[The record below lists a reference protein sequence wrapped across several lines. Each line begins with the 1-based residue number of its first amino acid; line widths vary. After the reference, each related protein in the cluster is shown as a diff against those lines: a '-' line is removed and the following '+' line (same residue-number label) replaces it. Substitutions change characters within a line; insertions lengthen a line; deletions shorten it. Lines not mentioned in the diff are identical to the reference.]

1 MVFAVLVLTL
11 VALTAGMTYEAVG
24 SLSDARRF
32 PVRGR
37 MLDIGGYRL
46 NLNCTG
52 SGGPTVILES
62 GLGEPARSW
71 TGVQAGVER
80 FTRVCSY
87 DRAGYGR
94 SDPGPQPRSSLQIA
108 GELHALLA
116 TAQESGPYVLV
127 GHSFGGYNVR
137 VYAGLYRNEVSGAV
151 LVDSSHED
159 QERFE
164 PASVRQEARGLR
176 KLAPFVSLLRFFG
189 VLRLRDQVQ
198 PTTVRDTKLP
208 AEVMQEVSALRLR
221 PNFLPTV
228 LQEYASLPTLSASQ
242 VRSAGNLGRFR

>member
-1 MVFAVLVLTL
+1 
-11 VALTAGMTYEAVG
+11 
-24 SLSDARRF
+24 
-32 PVRGR
+32 
-37 MLDIGGYRL
+37 
-46 NLNCTG
+46 
-52 SGGPTVILES
+52 
-62 GLGEPARSW
+62 
-71 TGVQAGVER
+71 
-80 FTRVCSY
+80 
-87 DRAGYGR
+87 
-94 SDPGPQPRSSLQIA
+94 
-108 GELHALLA
+108 
-116 TAQESGPYVLV
+116 VLV
-127 GHSFGGYNVR
+127 GHSFGGSNVR

-151 LVDSSHED
+151 LVVSSHED

-176 KLAPFVSLLRFFG
+176 KLAPFVSVLRFFG

-242 VRSAGNLGRFR
+242 VRSAGNLGEIPLTVLTAGRDAHSATGDLHDFRKAWLDQLQPSLVKLSHRGRQVVVQDSDHEIPYQNPEAIVRAIQSVWTEARHQPRVTGGANGGGASR